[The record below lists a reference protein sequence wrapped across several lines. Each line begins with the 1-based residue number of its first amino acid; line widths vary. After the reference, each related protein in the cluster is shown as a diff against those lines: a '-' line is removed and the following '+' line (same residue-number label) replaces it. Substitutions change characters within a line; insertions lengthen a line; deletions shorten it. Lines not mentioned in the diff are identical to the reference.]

1 MNKNVDAIYM
11 NEILD
16 NIPCSVGKQ
25 IDNQWFEKTVEIDK
39 NENLVYGQV
48 EMREK
53 NIDWIERYNFLN
65 NQDNDIEIQLNSE
78 YFLDELIKL
87 IDPKY
92 LLIFDYGFRYDDRNS
107 KPYKSTIRTY
117 KDHHFSSEPISMPTE
132 TDITYD
138 VNFTFLKKYFSNN
151 NFEVQLIYQYEFLDN
166 FGYDHQYQE
175 LKDKLHQ
182 TSNIEQLKIKSEL
195 VGLEAIHNERGL
207 GGFYTLEAKKV

>member
-1 MNKNVDAIYM
+1 M

-25 IDNQWFEKTVEIDK
+25 IENQWFEKTVEIDK
-39 NENLVYGQV
+39 NGNLVYGQI

-65 NQDNDIEIQLNSE
+65 NQDNDLEIQLNSE
-78 YFLDELIKL
+78 YFLDKLIKL

-117 KDHHFSSEPISMPTE
+117 KDHHFSSDPITMPTE

-166 FGYDHQYQE
+166 FGYDHLYKE
-175 LKDKLHQ
+175 LQDKLNQ